1 MNRSIKQILCAAL
14 LLILSSQASAL
25 EFNTVLPDESNVS
38 FGYTQM
44 GVSMDGKFN
53 QFSAQI
59 SFDPAK
65 LGKAQARINIALASI
80 NTGVA
85 EADEEVA
92 GKLWFNTQ
100 DFPTASFV
108 ASGIKALG
116 GDRYEATG
124 KLTIKGRT
132 LDIKTPLTF
141 RAAGAKGQFDG
152 AFVIKRLD
160 YAIGEGMW
168 RDVSAVADEIKIK
181 FHLAVKA
188 TPVKK

>member
-1 MNRSIKQILCAAL
+1 MNNSIKHIFCASL
-14 LLILSSQASAL
+14 LLILSSQATAF
-25 EFNTVLPDESNVS
+25 EFNTVQPNESSVS

-44 GVSMDGKFN
+44 GVPMDGKFN

-59 SFDPAK
+59 LFDPDK
-65 LGKAQARINIALASI
+65 LDKAQARIDITLASI
-80 NTGVA
+80 DTGVD
-85 EADEEVA
+85 EANEEVA
-92 GKLWFNTQ
+92 GKLWFNTK
-100 DFPTASFV
+100 DFPSASFV

-116 GDRYEATG
+116 GNQYEASG

-141 RAAGAKGQFDG
+141 QATGANGQFDG

-160 YAIGEGMW
+160 YGIGEGMW

-188 TPVKK
+188 SPAKK